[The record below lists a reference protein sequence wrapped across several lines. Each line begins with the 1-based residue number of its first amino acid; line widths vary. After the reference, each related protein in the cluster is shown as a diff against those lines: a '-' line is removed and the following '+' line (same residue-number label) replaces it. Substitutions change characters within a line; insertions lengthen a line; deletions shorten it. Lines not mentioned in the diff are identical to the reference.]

1 MLSRPVRFLSV
12 FTFLLLSPAVSYS
25 QSTSTVSVASQ
36 AELLASLLS
45 LKTGDE
51 TAALALLRDHKEL
64 VSPRLCDSLLQAVTM
79 SSALGNLARSMF
91 LCEVAKATA
100 IQLQDKTLLGRVL
113 YKIGRT
119 HFEQDNIKLAVE
131 DYLQSKATLE
141 EAGSRRDLIY
151 VLSELGT
158 LHIYAADYLKAEQ
171 YSQDSLTLAESL
183 KNSKEAAGALPDQ
196 YGIAFAWSN
205 LGQVAQWK
213 GDYDAA
219 LDDFKKALALWRGLP
234 ERVVSYAGNV
244 ADALGNI
251 AHVYQA
257 LGDHVQ
263 SLNYLTQAKEV
274 AKTLFPQ
281 TRIAAVLN
289 DIGVVY
295 LEQGDYAKAAESLQ
309 ESLRIFTRLN
319 NRREVARNLLN
330 LAVVDQ
336 RQGNYEAALK
346 GFQESLRGAQE
357 AEAVEITVAALEGLG
372 SVYQA
377 QGNYSMALVSLEKAW
392 SLAQAIG
399 DRVRLTELLW
409 RKGQVFHS
417 QRDYE
422 RSCAAASSA
431 ADLAKQLRSPLMT
444 YFALTLKGQSYRAL
458 KNDAEAARSFMGA
471 IDSVEGMRDQVAGA
485 EKEQQLFF
493 EKRISPYYEILSML
507 VEQQRPEEAL
517 GYAERAKGR
526 VLLDV
531 LRGGRININ
540 RSLGQNERSE
550 ERRLYAEMVS
560 LNAQIRAERMREP
573 ENASWTTALEDR
585 LEKARNEYETFQ
597 TALYSAH
604 PELKAKRALFPS
616 FGTQD
621 LAEAI
626 PDRATAVLEYAVTDG
641 RTFVFLLT
649 RDSERR
655 GNVNVKAWLIDVKRA
670 DLSLRVERFRELL
683 SKNHPGFR
691 QVGRDLYD
699 LLVKPAEPY
708 LNGKKTVCIVPDG
721 PLWNLPFQALQTD
734 RDQYILELYAIYY
747 SPSLQVLR
755 EMRKR
760 SENLKALPVGR
771 RTQHVTQP
779 KETLYAVGN
788 PAFGGETT
796 QSSLSLRNASFVPL
810 PETEKEVQTL
820 ADEVYGPGDS
830 VVHVGTAAREDT
842 VKGEMGKYRLLHF
855 ATHGVLDNRN
865 PLYSCIVLA
874 PSSGSREDGFLEAW
888 ELMEMDLKAELAVLS
903 ACDTGRGRVGDGEG
917 LIGMTWAL
925 FVAGVPTTIASQWEV
940 PSESTTRLMVA
951 FHKNTARSGSL
962 KKISKAEAWRE
973 AALEMIRNP
982 RYRTK
987 PYYWAGF
994 VVVGDGG
1001 T

>member
-1 MLSRPVRFLSV
+1 MLTTPVRFLSV
-12 FTFLLLSPAVSYS
+12 LILLLLFPVATHS
-25 QSTSTVSVASQ
+25 QSTNITTE
-36 AELLASLLS
+36 AELLSSLLS
-45 LKTGDE
+45 LKASDQE
-51 TAALALLRDHKEL
+51 AALGLLRDHRGL
-64 VSPRLCDSLLQAVTM
+64 VTSRLCDSLLQAITVASTLRD
-79 SSALGNLARSMF
+79 SARSLF
-91 LCEVAKATA
+91 VCEVAKATA
-100 IQLQDKTLLGRVL
+100 VRLQDKTRLGRVL
-113 YKIGRT
+113 YKIGRA
-119 HFEQDNIKLAVE
+119 HFEQDNIKLAVA

-141 EAGSRRDLIY
+141 EAGARSDLVY

-171 YSQDSLTLAESL
+171 YSQESL
-183 KNSKEAAGALPDQ
+183 GLAASLKSSKDAPGALPDE

-213 GDYDAA
+213 GDYDTA
-219 LDDFKKALALWRGLP
+219 LDDFKKALALWKELP
-234 ERVVSYAGNV
+234 ERFVSYAGNV

-263 SLNYLTQAKEV
+263 SLNYLTQVKEV

-281 TRIAAVLN
+281 TRMAAVLN

-295 LEQGDYAKAAESLQ
+295 LEQSDYAKAAESLQ

-319 NRREVARNLLN
+319 NRREIARNFLN
-330 LAVVDQ
+330 LAVLDQ

-346 GFQESLRGAQE
+346 GFQESLRRAQE
-357 AEAVEITVAALEGLG
+357 AEAAEITVAAQEGLG

-377 QGNYSMALVSLEKAW
+377 QGNYSLALESFEKAL
-392 SLAQAIG
+392 SLAEAIG
-399 DRVRLTELLW
+399 DKVRLTELLW
-409 RKGQVFHS
+409 RKGQVFYS

-422 RSCAAASSA
+422 RSCAAANTA
-431 ADLAKQLRSPLMT
+431 ADLAEQLRSPLMT

-458 KNDAEAARSFMGA
+458 KKDAEAARSLREA
-471 IDSVEGMRDQVAGA
+471 IDSVERMRDQIAGA

-493 EKRISPYYEILSML
+493 EKRISPYHEMVSML
-507 VEQQRPEEAL
+507 VEQQQAEEAL

-531 LRGGRININ
+531 LRGGRVNIT
-540 RSLGQNERSE
+540 RSLRQDERSE

-560 LNAQIRAERMREP
+560 VNAQIRVERMREP
-573 ENASWTTALEDR
+573 VNESRITALEGR

-597 TALYSAH
+597 SALYATH
-604 PELKAKRALFPS
+604 PELKLKRGVFPS

-621 LAEAI
+621 LATAI
-626 PDRATAVLEYAVTDG
+626 PDSGTAVLEYVVTDE
-641 RTFVFLLT
+641 RTFLFLLA
-649 RDSERR
+649 RDSARR
-655 GNVNVKAWLIDVKRA
+655 GRVNVRAWPIDVKRA
-670 DLSLRVERFRELL
+670 DLSLCVERFRELL
-683 SKNHPGFR
+683 STNHPGFR
-691 QVGRDLYD
+691 QLGRDLYE
-699 LLVKPAEPY
+699 LLIKPAEPY
-708 LNGKKTVCIVPDG
+708 LNGKKTVCMIPDG
-721 PLWNLPFQALQTD
+721 PLWNLSFQALQNE

-760 SENLKALPVGR
+760 SENLKALPFGR
-771 RTQHVTQP
+771 SSKRVSQAN
-779 KETLYAVGN
+779 ETLYAIGN

-796 QSSLSLRNASFVPL
+796 QSSLSLRNATFVPL

-820 ADEVYGPGDS
+820 AGEVYGPGES
-830 VVHVGTAAREDT
+830 LVHVGPAAREDT
-842 VKGEMGKYRLLHF
+842 VKGEMGKYRVLHF

-874 PSSGSREDGFLEAW
+874 PSSGSKEDGFLEAW
-888 ELMEMDLKAELAVLS
+888 ELMEMDLRAELAVLS

-940 PSESTTRLMVA
+940 PSESTTKLMVA
-951 FHKNTARSGSL
+951 FHKLRLGHRSGGSV
-962 KKISKAEAWRE
+962 SNAEAWRR
-973 AALEMIRNP
+973 AAQAMIKDP

-994 VVVGDGG
+994 VVIGDGDR
-1001 T
+1001 

>member
-1 MLSRPVRFLSV
+1 MLTRPVRFLSV
-12 FTFLLLSPAVSYS
+12 LILLLLFPVATHP
-25 QSTSTVSVASQ
+25 QSTNITTE
-36 AELLASLLS
+36 AELLSELLS
-45 LKTGDE
+45 LKAGDE
-51 TAALALLRDHKEL
+51 TAALESLSAHKEL
-64 VSPRLCDSLLQAVTM
+64 VTPGLCNSLLQAITV
-79 SSALGNLARSMF
+79 SSALGDSARSMF
-91 LCEVAKATA
+91 LCGVAKATA

-113 YKIGRT
+113 YKTGRT
-119 HFEQDNIKLAVE
+119 HFEHDNIKPAIE
-131 DYLQSKATLE
+131 EYLRSKATLE
-141 EAGSRRDLIY
+141 EAGSGRDLIY

-171 YSQDSLTLAESL
+171 YSQESLALAGSL
-183 KNSKEAAGALPDQ
+183 KNSKDAPGALPDE

-213 GDYDAA
+213 GDYDTA
-219 LDDFKKALALWRGLP
+219 LDDFKKALALWKAIP

-244 ADALGNI
+244 ADAMGNI

-281 TRIAAVLN
+281 TRMAAVLN

-295 LEQGDYAKAAESLQ
+295 LEQGDYAKAAESLR

-319 NRREVARNLLN
+319 NRREVARNFLN
-330 LAVVDQ
+330 LAVIDQ

-346 GFQESLRGAQE
+346 GFQESLRRAQE
-357 AEAVEITVAALEGLG
+357 AEATEIIVAAQEGLG

-377 QGNYSMALVSLEKAW
+377 QGNYSMALESFEKSW
-392 SLAQAIG
+392 SLAQGIG
-399 DRVRLTELLW
+399 DKVRLTELLW
-409 RKGQVFHS
+409 RKGQVFYS
-417 QRDYE
+417 QGDYA
-422 RSCAAASSA
+422 RACTAASSA
-431 ADLAKQLRSPLMT
+431 ADLAKLLRSPLMT

-458 KNDAEAARSFMGA
+458 KNDAEATRSFMEG
-471 IDSVEGMRDQVAGA
+471 IDSVERMRDQIAGA
-485 EKEQQLFF
+485 EREQQLFF
-493 EKRISPYYEILSML
+493 EKRISPYHGMVSML
-507 VEQQRPEEAL
+507 VEQQRAQEAL
-517 GYAERAKGR
+517 GFAERAKAR

-540 RSLGQNERSE
+540 RSLKEDERSE
-550 ERRLYAEMVS
+550 ERRLYAAMVS
-560 LNAQIRAERMREP
+560 LNSQIRAERMREP
-573 ENASWTTALEDR
+573 VNQSLIATLEER

-597 TALYSAH
+597 SSLYAKH
-604 PELKAKRALFPS
+604 PELKARRGVFPS

-621 LAEAI
+621 LATVVS
-626 PDRATAVLEYAVTDG
+626 DNGTAVLEYVVTDE
-641 RTFVFLLT
+641 RTFLFLLA
-649 RDSERR
+649 RDSARR
-655 GNVNVKAWLIDVKRA
+655 GGVSVKVWSIDVKRN
-670 DLSLRVERFRELL
+670 DLSLQVERFRELL
-683 SKNHPGFR
+683 ATNNPGFR
-691 QVGRDLYD
+691 LLGRDLYD
-699 LLVKPAEPY
+699 VLMKPAEAY
-708 LNGKKTVCIVPDG
+708 LKSKGTVCIVPDG
-721 PLWNLPFQALQTD
+721 PLWNLPFQALQTE

-771 RTQHVTQP
+771 RSQHVPQSG
-779 KETLYAVGN
+779 ETLYAVGN

-796 QSSLSLRNASFVPL
+796 QSSPSLRNASFVPL

-820 ADEVYGPGDS
+820 ASEVYGPGES
-830 VVHVGTAAREDT
+830 IVHVGTSAREDN
-842 VKGEMGKYRLLHF
+842 VKGEMGKYRVLHF

-874 PSSGSREDGFLEAW
+874 PSSGSEDDGFLEAW
-888 ELMEMDLKAELAVLS
+888 ELMEMDLRAELAVLS

-925 FVAGVPTTIASQWEV
+925 FVAGVPCTIASQWEV
-940 PSESTTRLMVA
+940 PSESTTKLMVA
-951 FHKNTARSGSL
+951 FHKAHLGRYLSD
-962 KKISKAEAWRE
+962 KKISSAESWRR
-973 AALEMIRNP
+973 AAMLMIRDP

-994 VVVGDGG
+994 VVMGDGG
-1001 T
+1001 N